1 MKDIVI
7 AIVSALSGSL
17 VTFTITANHYSRKI
31 YDKNIFQRIFSIVN
45 FGNNIYNDEKAI
57 NDIVKKNTKDNTR
70 VFYGDEKPENA
81 KKRDI
86 WITSKDK

>member
-17 VTFTITANHYSRKI
+17 VTLTLTVNHYSRRI

-45 FGNNIYNDEKAI
+45 FGNNIYNDEKKI
-57 NDIVKKNTKDNTR
+57 NDIVDKKTKDNAR
-70 VFYGDEKPENA
+70 VFYGNEKPENA
-81 KKRDI
+81 KNGDI
-86 WITSKDK
+86 WISSKDE